1 MFSTKSNTYIHILLI
16 CLFKCKNLFLKLNS
30 TLKSVSSSNFIQTR
44 FVSFTYKFFQLK
56 VRLLCLLPSTTY
68 FIMYIYMHFQS
79 LWYIYIHLIFGICL
93 FYICNP
99 MKNLNIRHLIVS
111 LYMKKIYTQLSNL
124 YKCDIV
130 QWTKYIYIHV
140 HQILIGFSCL
150 HLSGVLFVFTY
161 LYNFNNITIHLM

>member
-79 LWYIYIHLIFGICL
+79 L
-93 FYICNP
+93 
-99 MKNLNIRHLIVS
+99 
-111 LYMKKIYTQLSNL
+111 
-124 YKCDIV
+124 
-130 QWTKYIYIHV
+130 
-140 HQILIGFSCL
+140 
-150 HLSGVLFVFTY
+150 
-161 LYNFNNITIHLM
+161 